1 MFNSKGRTRR
11 GGGRDGTILSGKIL
25 PFQLIY
31 FFLVPGGA
39 SIKTSDLIF
48 FPTPWLGLFFRGA
61 DLPQGG
67 MKRKGWWCLRFLL
80 LQIFLND
87 QNGGK
92 DRKGEGNE

>member
-48 FPTPWLGLFFRGA
+48 FQPLGWVYFSWGGPTPG
-61 DLPQGG
+61 
-67 MKRKGWWCLRFLL
+67 
-80 LQIFLND
+80 
-87 QNGGK
+87 
-92 DRKGEGNE
+92 GNEKKRLVVPSFFVASNFP